1 MRYQRL
7 ILSIAVIVVALSSP
21 STSLSQVRKGGK
33 SRPAKN
39 ALAQEIEKIEISKRK
54 VADQLLEVTKK
65 LNELKAE
72 ELADFIDIVDMA
84 AVSKNK
90 TVDALTK
97 IKALF
102 DIGRASYGSTTSV
115 MNREYWLALS
125 QALEGGVVLLDALF
139 ESNPALANSPARV
152 YVEALSAGSTLIA
165 IAEHQLEK
173 HLLEQDRIQLERVA
187 TDFDRALTALRQ
199 KANQSSSQ
207 SFDRKPEEGSNRQP
221 GEIIAEVA
229 RKIETVARDPG
240 PIYLDYESGGVRTE
254 TPPKELR
261 GIALQKWLEAHQDFL
276 KVVRNRSSLGSN
288 SPNVEPVI
296 PPPAFM
302 AKGKESELS
311 KWLSEHPDFLRR
323 ILENNL
329 PPESK
334 NQPIEVSDQEA
345 KNVSEIPPGWVE
357 CQCPA
362 DHPNLGIFIRMDRV
376 VRQFHDPAFRCP
388 Q

>member
-7 ILSIAVIVVALSSP
+7 ILSIAVTVVALSSP
-21 STSLSQVRKGGK
+21 STSLSQARKSSK
-33 SRPAKN
+33 SRPANN
-39 ALAQEIEKIEISKRK
+39 ALAQEIGKIEISKRK
-54 VADQLLEVTKK
+54 VADQLLEVTKR

-84 AVSKNK
+84 PVSKSK
-90 TVDALTK
+90 TVDALIK

-102 DIGRASYGSTTSV
+102 DISRSSYGSTTSV

-139 ESNPALANSPARV
+139 ESNPALANSPSRV
-152 YVEALSAGSTLIA
+152 YVKALSAGSTLIA
-165 IAEHQLEK
+165 IAEHQLE
-173 HLLEQDRIQLERVA
+173 RV
-187 TDFDRALTALRQ
+187 TTHFDRALTALRQ

-221 GEIIAEVA
+221 SEIVAEVA

-254 TPPKELR
+254 TSPKELR

-276 KVVRNRSSLGSN
+276 KVVRNKSSLGSN

-296 PPPAFM
+296 PPPALM
-302 AKGKESELS
+302 GKGKESELS

-334 NQPIEVSDQEA
+334 NQPIEVSDHEA
-345 KNVSEIPPGWVE
+345 KDVSEIPPGWVE
-357 CQCPA
+357 CQCPR
-362 DHPNLGIFIRMDRV
+362 DHPNLGIFIRMDGV
-376 VRQFHDPAFRCP
+376 VKQFHDPAFRCP